1 MRRGAYIRDTTV
13 YAQSCIQPGFD
24 YFVNWFTGEL
34 SSQLEAF
41 KAARLFVPHKVVH
54 MCPDASSVDSLRAF
68 PFLKSDILIANLKT
82 YLGRA
87 SNVAA
92 EVDPLPWWS
101 QQISDLPTWVS
112 AFRQVLLIQPS
123 SAAAEKYFHSS
134 QIVLVQ
140 AKIWLFKTTL
150 NHP

>member
-87 SNVAA
+87 SMWLLRLTLFRGGA
-92 EVDPLPWWS
+92 S
-101 QQISDLPTWVS
+101 RFQIYP
-112 AFRQVLLIQPS
+112 PG
-123 SAAAEKYFHSS
+123 
-134 QIVLVQ
+134 
-140 AKIWLFKTTL
+140 
-150 NHP
+150 